1 MACLGEVLVA
11 LFEVMKLILVVV
23 IQVILAGVMKFV
35 IKTVVTM
42 VFRWE
47 S

>member
-1 MACLGEVLVA
+1 MTLV
-11 LFEVMKLILVVV
+11 LVVV

-35 IKTVVTM
+35 MKTFVTK

-47 S
+47 SRCTITITRC

>member
-1 MACLGEVLVA
+1 
-11 LFEVMKLILVVV
+11 MKLVLVVV

-35 IKTVVTM
+35 IKAVVTM